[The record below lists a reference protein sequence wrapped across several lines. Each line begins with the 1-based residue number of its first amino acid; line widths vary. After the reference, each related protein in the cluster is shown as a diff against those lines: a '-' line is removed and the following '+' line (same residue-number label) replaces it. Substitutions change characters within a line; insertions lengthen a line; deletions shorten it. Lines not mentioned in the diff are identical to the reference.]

1 MNRTLRTVGV
11 FFCLLALASCT
22 KSGPHSSSDPEEI
35 VLGFNPAENVDVVQT
50 NAAALAKIVQDK
62 TGLKLK
68 TYVATD
74 FGSLVEA
81 MRSGQVNLAFLP
93 GFSFIQA
100 EKNAGGK
107 VLLKAVRAGRP
118 HYYSAIITSKPE
130 FKSVQDLK
138 GKTIAWTDPSSASGH
153 IMPKS
158 ALMDMN
164 IDPDTFFARQVF
176 AGGHDAL
183 VLSVLNGTVD
193 AGATL
198 VNDPEGKEGIW
209 LQYLKDPEKLKRVRV
224 LYVAPKPV
232 PGDTFSTTDKYYA
245 THKAAI
251 DKLVAIMVDLKAT
264 PEGKKVLKD
273 LYHIDEMVPATAE
286 EYEPLRVAAKRL
298 NITK

>member
-1 MNRTLRTVGV
+1 MNKIFRLVGLL
-11 FFCLLALASCT
+11 CLLFALGSCT
-22 KSGPHSSSDPEEI
+22 KGGSGNSNEI
-35 VLGFNPAENVDVVQT
+35 VLGFNPAENVDTVEA
-50 NAAALAKIVQDK
+50 NAKALSKIVEAQ

-68 TYVATD
+68 TFVATD

-100 EKNAGGK
+100 ERHAGGK
-107 VLLKAVRAGRP
+107 VLLKAVRKGRAF
-118 HYYSAIITSKPE
+118 YYAAIITAKPE
-130 FKSVQDLK
+130 LKTLQDLK

-158 ALMDMN
+158 ALMDLK
-164 IDPDTFFARQVF
+164 IDPDTFFSKQVF

-198 VNDPEGKEGIW
+198 SNDAEGKEGIW
-209 LQYLKDPEKLKRVRV
+209 LQYLKDPAQIRKVRV
-224 LYVAPKPV
+224 LYVAPSPI
-232 PGDTFSTTDKYYA
+232 PGDTLSTTDKYYA
-245 THKAAI
+245 SHKEAV
-251 DKLVAIMVDLKAT
+251 DKIVGILSDLKNT
-264 PEGKKVLKD
+264 PEGKKVLMD
-273 LYHIDEMVPATAE
+273 LYHIDEMVPAKAE

-298 NITK
+298 NITQ